1 MGVTISTHN
10 RSSVARGHNIRKA
23 NIVSKEKHIDPNGVY
38 EIWHDEHPRDAYER
52 IFGKAVEEYNAKQ
65 KRADRRIKDYYNTI
79 REDKARKCVYEM
91 IIGVYGKNEDG
102 TSKCPR
108 DIGYA
113 ILKEFVDDWKVRNPN
128 LELIGAY
135 YHADEPDA
143 EPHVHID
150 YVPKAHGYTNGMS
163 VQNGLVKALGEMGF
177 TKKNKA
183 TAQILWEKSEN
194 EYLESLCN
202 RYGFE
207 VEHPQAGKGAKHLNT
222 ETYKAKTELK
232 KVKEELEN
240 TRKSALD
247 VLHKRQEIETDY
259 QNKKSDYDVLVNSFN
274 RKQKEQEELDKSMA
288 EKKNR
293 LANISNALATE
304 SSNLAQIRLDKE
316 MLEEECNKLKKEK
329 TGAELKVLQLN
340 NKVEALEN
348 KYKAMEEAPPEQKI
362 EYINEDYKELA
373 EIYCHA
379 FESMQKQS
387 TEEQLEAYDK
397 ALGKNEDYATA
408 CSRLNRGMSL

>member
-10 RSSVARGHNIRKA
+10 RSSVARGHNIRKES
-23 NIVSKEKHIDPNGVY
+23 IVSKEKHIDPNGVH
-38 EIWHDEHPRDAYER
+38 EIWHDEHPRDAYKR
-52 IFGKAVEEYNAKQ
+52 IFGKAMEEYNAKQ

-91 IIGVYGKNEDG
+91 IIGVYGKHEDG

-113 ILKEFVDDWKVRNPN
+113 IMKEFVDEWQIRNPN

-177 TKKNKA
+177 EKKGKA
-183 TAQILWEKSEN
+183 TAQILWEKREN

-202 RYGFE
+202 RYGFV
-207 VEHPQAGKGAKHLNT
+207 VEHPQVNKGVQHLHT
-222 ETYKAKTELK
+222 STYKAKI
-232 KVKEELEN
+232 ELEN

-247 VLHKRQEIETDY
+247 ILKKHQEIE
-259 QNKKSDYDVLVNSFN
+259 SDYLHRKSEYDALQNSIA
-274 RKQKEQEELDKSMA
+274 RGKMQKEELEKELSERQARNNRIA
-288 EKKNR
+288 EQ
-293 LANISNALATE
+293 T
-304 SSNLAQIRLDKE
+304 Q
-316 MLEEECNKLKKEK
+316 
-329 TGAELKVLQLN
+329 QLI
-340 NKVEALEN
+340 ERH
-348 KYKAMEEAPPEQKI
+348 KAIEEASPQVKTI
-362 EYINEDYKELA
+362 ERVVEVPNYINTDYKELA
-373 EIYCHA
+373 EMYCHA
-379 FESMQKQS
+379 FESMQEVAS
-387 TEEQLEAYDK
+387 DK
-397 ALGKNEDYATA
+397 GILNTFDSALDKNDDYAIA
-408 CSRLNRGMSL
+408 CNRMSKGLSL

>member
-10 RSSVARGHNIRKA
+10 RSSVARGHNIRKES
-23 NIVSKEKHIDPNGVY
+23 IVSKEKHIDPNGVY
-38 EIWHDEHPRDAYER
+38 EIWHDEHPRDAYKR
-52 IFGKAVEEYNAKQ
+52 IFGKAMEEYNAKQ

-113 ILKEFVDDWKVRNPN
+113 IMKEFVDEWQIRNPN

-177 TKKNKA
+177 EKKGKA
-183 TAQILWEKSEN
+183 TAQILWEKKEN

-202 RYGFE
+202 RYGFV
-207 VEHPQAGKGAKHLNT
+207 VEHPQVNKGVQHLHT
-222 ETYKAKTELK
+222 STYKAKTEL
-232 KVKEELEN
+232 EN
-240 TRKSALD
+240 TRKSDLD
-247 VLHKRQEIETDY
+247 ILKKHQEIE
-259 QNKKSDYDVLVNSFN
+259 SDYLHRKSEYDALQNSIA
-274 RKQKEQEELDKSMA
+274 RGKMQKEELEKELSERQARNNRIA
-288 EKKNR
+288 EQ
-293 LANISNALATE
+293 T
-304 SSNLAQIRLDKE
+304 Q
-316 MLEEECNKLKKEK
+316 
-329 TGAELKVLQLN
+329 QLI
-340 NKVEALEN
+340 ERH
-348 KYKAMEEAPPEQKI
+348 KAIEEAPPQVKTI
-362 EYINEDYKELA
+362 ERVVEIPNYINTDYKELA
-373 EIYCHA
+373 EMYCHA
-379 FESMQKQS
+379 FESMQEVAS
-387 TEEQLEAYDK
+387 DK
-397 ALGKNEDYATA
+397 GILNTFDSALDKNDDYAIA
-408 CSRLNRGMSL
+408 CNRMSKGLSL